1 MQRSSSSRIG
11 GSNGGNRKKLETEKE
26 EGGGRMGTLLPRAA
40 QEGLLEQMPEGSE
53 GVSHAKI
60 QNYGRVKPE
69 AEPV

>member
-1 MQRSSSSRIG
+1 MG
-11 GSNGGNRKKLETEKE
+11 GWG
-26 EGGGRMGTLLPRAA
+26 LLPRAA